1 MACQEVLQGRDFHRS
16 GLQSARQT
24 TVMDDLPVPD
34 INAVVPDEPSRRH
47 QVITDP

>member
-16 GLQSARQT
+16 GLRSARQT